1 MHTDPT
7 THLLEQV
14 TALLGEM
21 TLERN
26 ELRQKLHA
34 LQLDFDAFTGSDAM
48 SIPGTE
54 RMTIDLGRGKALM
67 EYRPG
72 GDNEWGNYEEPQ
84 PVRVFLN
91 GNWHDIDEVVG
102 SLDAEVL
109 RDAIDAETGDYYD
122 TKSLNA
128 EFVADGM
135 SELRRAA

>member
-1 MHTDPT
+1 MTDPT

-14 TALLGEM
+14 TALLGAM
-21 TLERN
+21 TIERN

-34 LQLDFDAFTGSDAM
+34 LQLDFDALTGANVM
-48 SIPGTE
+48 TIPGTE

-72 GDNEWGNYEEPQ
+72 GENEWGNYEEPQ
-84 PVRVFLN
+84 PVRFFIN
-91 GNWHDIDEVVG
+91 GNWEDIDDMR
-102 SLDAEVL
+102 SALDAEFL
-109 RDAIDAETGDYYD
+109 RDAIEAETGDYYN
-122 TKSLNA
+122 TALLNA

>member
-1 MHTDPT
+1 MDPT

-14 TALLGEM
+14 TGLLGQM
-21 TLERN
+21 TEERN
-26 ELRQKLHA
+26 ELRRQLHA

-48 SIPGTE
+48 SIPGAE
-54 RMTIDLGRGKALM
+54 RMTIDMGRGKALM

-72 GDNEWGNYEEPQ
+72 GDNEWGNYEEAQ

-109 RDAIDAETGDYYD
+109 RDAIEAETGDYYD
-122 TKSLNA
+122 TKSINA
-128 EFVADGM
+128 EYVSDC
-135 SELRRAA
+135 SSDLRRAA